1 MDATSKSTDSAEVR
15 APAHQR
21 LTDAQSGRVLDI
33 AYRPNRGDPMMQT
46 TECEIL
52 ANRGLSLENRKPGER
67 EVTFLSAEAWA
78 NACRDLQAVLPWALR
93 RANLLV
99 EGIDLARSIGQAL
112 AIGDVRVQLHTE
124 ATPCDLMDQQFP
136 GLRAALEP
144 ECRGGVCGQVLAS
157 GTVHVGDRV
166 TILPSSDVHPS

>member
-1 MDATSKSTDSAEVR
+1 MDATSKPTDSAEVR

-21 LTDAQSGRVLDI
+21 STDAQTGRVLDI
-33 AYRPNRGDPMMQT
+33 AYRPNEGDPMIQT

-52 ANRGLSLENRKPGER
+52 ANRGLSVENRKPGER

-78 NACRDLQAVLPWALR
+78 NACRDLQAVIPWALR

-99 EGIDLARSIGQAL
+99 EGIDLATAIGQTL
-112 AIGDVRVQLHTE
+112 AIGDVRVRIHAE
-124 ATPCDLMDQQFP
+124 AAPCDLMNEQFP

-144 ECRGGVCGQVLAS
+144 DCRGGFCGQVLAS
-157 GTVHVGDRV
+157 GTVRIGDPV
-166 TILPSSDVHPS
+166 TIVPSSDVHPS